1 MQLFVG
7 NVLDSKGELYTYN
20 VFRIHNFMEAM
31 RIQSWTYFNQE
42 LHDIFD
48 IRRNMEM
55 IRRTEH
61 MLTAECDKAIA
72 CDSMAAAAEVLHG
85 VPYCCRRDGSLDVF
99 AVEAAPTLELLID
112 YCLVHCAE
120 GEHVVYAGRDITS
133 PATYIDRTRNITID
147 IVDVRTLVELSV
159 RLAKEAK

>member
-1 MQLFVG
+1 MF
-7 NVLDSKGELYTYN
+7 N

-42 LHDIFD
+42 MHDIMD
-48 IRRNMEM
+48 IKRDLEM
-55 IRRTEH
+55 IRRVKH
-61 MLTAECDKAIA
+61 LLAAECDRSVVCSA
-72 CDSMAAAAEVLHG
+72 MAAAAEVLHG
-85 VPYCCRRDGSLDVF
+85 VPYCRHRDGSLDVF
-99 AVEAAPTLELLID
+99 AVEAAPTLELLIN

-120 GEHVVYAGRDITS
+120 GEHIVYAGRDITS